1 MGTTKDASSESN
13 WPWPEALDARVAAP
27 DHHKPLFE
35 NERVRV
41 LESWAEPGETIP
53 VHTHCWA
60 GPIYILSWS
69 DFIRRDP
76 DGNVLLDSRES
87 GIEQPPGSVM
97 WGQPLTP
104 HSLENVGTGRLGVI
118 TFELKD

>member
-1 MGTTKDASSESN
+1 MGTTKDVSSESN

-76 DGNVLLDSRES
+76 AKGPVTSIAGAIVAPE
-87 GIEQPPGSVM
+87 
-97 WGQPLTP
+97 PLRSSTWC
-104 HSLENVGTGRLGVI
+104 
-118 TFELKD
+118 